1 MKNGYNM
8 RTKHFSVLLILFS
21 FFFFSCG
28 EKQNVK
34 IEKEQIVGNS
44 NVIEIDTK
52 YFIDEIAKINGD
64 SLTYIGNKPSI
75 VDFYASWCGPC
86 KMLSPIMEK
95 LSKKYEGKVNFY
107 KVDVD
112 KSSDLA
118 NTLNIKA
125 IPTLIF
131 FKDSSSSS
139 MIIEGFMSE
148 TELEHYISSY
158 LLK

>member
-8 RTKHFSVLLILFS
+8 RLKSFSILLVFSVLLL
-21 FFFFSCG
+21 FSCG
-28 EKQNVK
+28 EKQNSK
-34 IEKEQIVGNS
+34 IGKRQEVDSSK
-44 NVIEIDTK
+44 VIEIDTK
-52 YFIDEIAKINGD
+52 YFIDDIAKIDGD
-64 SLTYIGNKPSI
+64 SLTYIGDKPAI
-75 VDFYASWCGPC
+75 IDFYAFWCGPC
-86 KMLSPIMEK
+86 KKLSPIMEK

-107 KVDVD
+107 KIDVD

-131 FKDSSSSS
+131 LKDSLSSV
-139 MIIEGFMSE
+139 IIMEGFMSE
-148 TELEHYISSY
+148 IELEYNISSY

>member
-8 RTKHFSVLLILFS
+8 RLKSFSILLVFTVLLL
-21 FFFFSCG
+21 FSCG
-28 EKQNVK
+28 EKQNSK
-34 IEKEQIVGNS
+34 IEEKQVVDS
-44 NVIEIDTK
+44 SKVIEIDTK
-52 YFIDEIAKINGD
+52 YFIDDIAKIDGD
-64 SLTYIGNKPSI
+64 SLTYIGDKPAI

-95 LSKKYEGKVNFY
+95 LSKKYEDKVNFY
-107 KVDVD
+107 KIDVD
-112 KSSDLA
+112 ESSDLA
-118 NTLNIKA
+118 NTLKIKG

-131 FKDSSSSS
+131 FKDSLSTSI
-139 MIIEGFMSE
+139 IIEGFMSE